1 MRQWLVPSTLA
12 LVLLVV
18 VVRRPAPGQ
27 QPRPRP
33 RPQVSIRQLVTL
45 LARSAATPPPAPV
58 NTTCQHPPLPR

>member
-12 LVLLVV
+12 LLLLVV
-18 VVRRPAPGQ
+18 GVRRPAPGQ
-27 QPRPRP
+27 QPRP

-45 LARSAATPPPAPV
+45 LARSAANPPPAPV